1 MIDHLKKIL
10 DKEDP
15 DDIPPEPPAEMPQR
29 PTLPILGQIVR
40 KVKEIDDKK
49 NEGNTKL
56 IKQSNRLF
64 EEDQAMVNA
73 LVLQMQPN
81 QAPRLF
87 ELQES
92 KQKIERLFEFTK
104 KDGSNGTF
112 NFWCVGII
120 IDVCDGLEI
129 EKWKRPTI
137 GFYKEGQAA
146 DVHWEAVLGHE
157 ESKTV
162 EEFKPTLFNR
172 HSMGGWRYY
181 YK

>member
-1 MIDHLKKIL
+1 MIDRLKKII
-10 DKEDP
+10 DEEDS
-15 DDIPPEPPAEMPQR
+15 DDILPEPPAEMPQR
-29 PTLPILGQIVR
+29 PQLPILGQIVR

-49 NEGNTKL
+49 NEGNAKL
-56 IKQSNRLF
+56 IEQSNQLF

-81 QAPRLF
+81 QAPSLF

-92 KQKIERLFEFTK
+92 KQKIECLFEFTK
-104 KDGSNGTF
+104 TDGSNGKF

-120 IDVCDGLEI
+120 IDVCDGSEI
-129 EKWKRPTI
+129 DKWKRLR
-137 GFYKEGQAA
+137 GFYNDGQAA
-146 DVHWEAVLGHE
+146 EVHWEAVLGHE

-172 HSMGGWRYY
+172 HSLGGWRYY